1 MLINYSY
8 IENKEHKM
16 KQIFVLL
23 LVLNSFLGFT
33 QDNINQL
40 DDKGNRHG
48 LWRGTHKE
56 SNRIRYEGTFNH
68 GKETGIFKYF
78 DDTKA
83 ATVIATRDFS
93 KGNGSCYAVFYDQ
106 KGNKVSEGTLAN
118 KLPSGEWKYYHF
130 ESKQLMTL
138 EFYKNGKLDG
148 VRKVF
153 YKDGTIAEETNY
165 KMGVKVGN
173 SKTYSEKGQLIDSHI
188 YKNGQY
194 DGIAIYYDGMG
205 NKMYEGNYVNG
216 KRVGI
221 WKFFEK
227 NKVINEVKAAKFSK
241 ELIKYEQRNT
251 QEVSKT
257 LDQLKQEKGG
267 QE

>member
-1 MLINYSY
+1 
-8 IENKEHKM
+8 M
-16 KQIFVLL
+16 KKIVFLFLL
-23 LVLNSFLGFT
+23 FGAFIANA
-33 QDNINQL
+33 QDKINQL

-56 SNRIRYEGTFNH
+56 SNRIRYEGIFNH
-68 GKETGIFKYF
+68 GMETGIFKYF

-83 ATVIATRDFS
+83 GSVIATRDFS
-93 KGNGSCYAVFYDQ
+93 KGDGSCYAIFYDQ
-106 KGNKVSEGTLAN
+106 KGNKVSEGKLMN
-118 KLPSGEWKYYHF
+118 KLPEGEWKYYHF
-130 ESKQLMTL
+130 ESKQLMSQ
-138 EFYKNGKLDG
+138 EFYKNGKLEG
-148 VRKVF
+148 SRKVF
-153 YKDGTIAEETNY
+153 YKDGTFAEETNY
-165 KMGVKVGN
+165 KNGIKVGN

-194 DGIAIYYDGMG
+194 DGVASYYDGLG

-216 KRVGI
+216 KRVGT

-227 NKVINEVKAAKFSK
+227 NKVIKEVKATKFGQ

-251 QEVSKT
+251 KEVSKT
-257 LDQLKQEKGG
+257 LEQLKQEKGG

>member
-1 MLINYSY
+1 MLKQIL
-8 IENKEHKM
+8 KKM
-16 KQIFVLL
+16 KQLIFTFLL
-23 LVLNSFLGFT
+23 FGVFIAT
-33 QDNINQL
+33 AQDKINQL

-56 SNRIRYEGTFNH
+56 SNRIRYEGIFNH

-83 ATVIATRDFS
+83 GSVIATRDFS
-93 KGNGSCYAVFYDQ
+93 KGDGSCYAIFYDQ
-106 KGNKVSEGTLAN
+106 KGNKVSEGKLMN
-118 KLPSGEWKYYHF
+118 KIPEGEWKYYHF
-130 ESKQLMTL
+130 ESNQLMTY

-148 VRKVF
+148 IRKVF

-165 KMGVKVGN
+165 KLGIKEGA
-173 SKTYSEKGQLIDSHI
+173 SKRFSEKGQLIESHI
-188 YKNGQY
+188 YKNDLF
-194 DGIAIYYDGMG
+194 DGPATYYDGLG
-205 NKMYEGNYVNG
+205 NKMYEGNYVSG

-221 WKFFEK
+221 WKFFEN
-227 NKVINEVKAAKFSK
+227 NKVIKQVKAAKFSQ

-251 QEVSKT
+251 KEVSKT
-257 LDQLKQEKGG
+257 LEDLKKEKGG

>member
-1 MLINYSY
+1 
-8 IENKEHKM
+8 M
-16 KQIFVLL
+16 KQIFFLIVLFSS
-23 LVLNSFLGFT
+23 LVLNA
-33 QDNINQL
+33 QDKINQM

-48 LWRGTHKE
+48 LWKGTYKE
-56 SNRIRYEGTFNH
+56 SNRLRYEGTFNH
-68 GKETGIFKYF
+68 GKETGIFKYY

-83 ATVIATRDFS
+83 GTVIATRDFS
-93 KGNGSCYAVFYDQ
+93 KGDGSCYAVFFDQ
-106 KGNKVSEGTLAN
+106 KGNKVSEGILLN
-118 KLPSGEWKYYHF
+118 KLPEGEWKYYHF
-130 ESKQLMTL
+130 ESKQLMSQ

-153 YKDGTIAEETNY
+153 YKDGTVAEETNY
-165 KMGVKVGN
+165 KNGIKEGN
-173 SKTYSEKGQLIDSHI
+173 SKTYSEKGQLLEAHV

-194 DGIAIYYDGMG
+194 EGVASYYDGLG

-216 KRVGI
+216 KRVGT

-227 NKVINEVKAAKFSK
+227 NKVIKEVKAAKFSQ

-251 QEVSKT
+251 KEVSKT
-257 LDQLKQEKGG
+257 LEQLKQEKGG

>member
-1 MLINYSY
+1 
-8 IENKEHKM
+8 M
-16 KQIFVLL
+16 KQLIF
-23 LVLNSFLGFT
+23 LVIIFSAFIANA
-33 QDNINQL
+33 QDKINQL

-56 SNRIRYEGTFNH
+56 SNRIRYEGSFNH
-68 GKETGIFKYF
+68 GKEVGVFKYF

-83 ATVIATRDFS
+83 ATTIATRDFS
-93 KGNGSCYAVFYDQ
+93 KGDGSCYAVFFDQ
-106 KGNKVSEGTLAN
+106 KGNKVSEGTLVN
-118 KLPSGEWKYYHF
+118 KLPEGEWKYFHF
-130 ESKQLMTL
+130 ESKQLMSV
-138 EFYKNGKLDG
+138 EFYSKGKLVG

-153 YKDGTIAEETNY
+153 YKDGTVAEETNY
-165 KMGVKVGN
+165 KNGIKEGS
-173 SKTYSEKGQLIDSHI
+173 SKTYSEKGELLDAHI

-194 DGIAIYYDGMG
+194 NGLASYFDGLG

-227 NKVINEVKAAKFSK
+227 NKVIKEVKASKFSK

-251 QEVSKT
+251 KEVSKT
-257 LDQLKQEKGG
+257 LEQMKQEKGG
-267 QE
+267 E

>member
-1 MLINYSY
+1 MKKIVMLIL
-8 IENKEHKM
+8 
-16 KQIFVLL
+16 FFGA
-23 LVLNSFLGFT
+23 FLANA
-33 QDNINQL
+33 QDKINQV

-83 ATVIATRDFS
+83 GTVIATRDFT
-93 KGNGSCYAVFYDQ
+93 KGDGSCYAIFYNQ
-106 KGNKVSEGTLAN
+106 KGNKVSEGKLVN
-118 KLPSGEWKYYHF
+118 KLPEGEWKYYHF
-130 ESKQLMTL
+130 ESTQLMSL

-148 VRKVF
+148 IRKVF
-153 YKDGTIAEETNY
+153 YKDGTVAEETNY
-165 KMGVKVGN
+165 ILGVKEGA
-173 SKTYSEKGQLIDSHI
+173 SKTYSEKGELIDSHI
-188 YKNGQY
+188 YKNNVY
-194 DGIAIYYDGMG
+194 DGPAYYYDGLG
-205 NKMYEGNYVNG
+205 NKRYEGNYVNG

-221 WKFFEK
+221 WKFYEN
-227 NKVINEVKAAKFSK
+227 NKVIKQVKAAKFSQ

-251 QEVSKT
+251 EEVSKT
-257 LDQLKQEKGG
+257 LEDLKKEKGG

>member
-1 MLINYSY
+1 
-8 IENKEHKM
+8 M
-16 KQIFVLL
+16 KQLFLAFLL
-23 LVLNSFLGFT
+23 FGAFIANA
-33 QDNINQL
+33 QDKINQL

-83 ATVIATRDFS
+83 GTVIATRDFS
-93 KGNGSCYAVFYDQ
+93 KGDGSCYAVFYDQ
-106 KGNKVSEGTLAN
+106 KGNKVSEGKLVN
-118 KLPSGEWKYYHF
+118 KLPEGEWKYYHF
-130 ESKQLMTL
+130 ESNQLMSH

-153 YKDGTIAEETNY
+153 YKDGTVAEETNY
-165 KMGVKVGN
+165 KLGSREGI

-188 YKNGQY
+188 YKNNLF
-194 DGIAIYYDGMG
+194 DGPASYYDGLG

-216 KRVGI
+216 KRVGM
-221 WKFFEK
+221 WKFFEN
-227 NKVINEVKAAKFSK
+227 NKVIKQVKAAKFSQ

-251 QEVSKT
+251 KEVSKT
-257 LDQLKQEKGG
+257 LEQLKQEKGG

>member
-1 MLINYSY
+1 
-8 IENKEHKM
+8 M
-16 KQIFVLL
+16 KQIIFLFLL
-23 LVLNSFLGFT
+23 FSAFIAT
-33 QDNINQL
+33 AQDKINQL
-40 DDKGNRHG
+40 DNKGNRHG

-83 ATVIATRDFS
+83 APVIATRDFS
-93 KGNGSCYAVFYDQ
+93 KGDGSCYAIFYDQ
-106 KGNKVSEGTLAN
+106 KGNKVSEGILAN
-118 KLPSGEWKYYHF
+118 KLPEGEWKYYHY
-130 ESKQLMTL
+130 ESKQLMSQ
-138 EFYKNGKLDG
+138 EFYKSGKLEG

-153 YKDGTIAEETNY
+153 YKDGTIAEEINY
-165 KMGVKVGN
+165 KNGIKVGKA
-173 SKTYSEKGQLIDSHI
+173 KTYSEKGQLIDSHI

-194 DGIAIYYDGMG
+194 DGVASYYDGLG

-216 KRVGI
+216 KRVGT

-227 NKVINEVKAAKFSK
+227 NKVIKEVKAAKFSQ
-241 ELIKYEQRNT
+241 ELIKYEQRNSK
-251 QEVSKT
+251 EVSKT
-257 LDQLKQEKGG
+257 FEQLKQEKGG

>member
-1 MLINYSY
+1 
-8 IENKEHKM
+8 M
-16 KQIFVLL
+16 KQIF
-23 LVLNSFLGFT
+23 FLFIIFSAFIANA
-33 QDNINQL
+33 QDKINQL
-40 DDKGNRHG
+40 DDKGNRHA

-56 SNRIRYEGTFNH
+56 SNRIRYEGSFNH
-68 GKETGIFKYF
+68 GKEVGVFKYF

-83 ATVIATRDFS
+83 ATIIATRDFS
-93 KGNGSCYAVFYDQ
+93 KGDGSCYAVFYDQ

-118 KLPSGEWKYYHF
+118 KLPEGEWKYFHF
-130 ESKQLMTL
+130 ESKQLMSV
-138 EFYKNGKLDG
+138 EFYSKGKLVG

-153 YKDGTIAEETNY
+153 YKDGTVAEETNY
-165 KMGVKVGN
+165 KNGIKEGS
-173 SKTYSEKGQLIDSHI
+173 SKTYSEKGELLDAHI

-194 DGIAIYYDGMG
+194 NGLASYFDGLG

-227 NKVINEVKAAKFSK
+227 NKVIKEVKASKFSK

-251 QEVSKT
+251 KEVSKT
-257 LDQLKQEKGG
+257 LEQMKQEKGG
-267 QE
+267 E

>member
-1 MLINYSY
+1 
-8 IENKEHKM
+8 M
-16 KQIFVLL
+16 KQLIF
-23 LVLNSFLGFT
+23 LVIIFSAFIANA
-33 QDNINQL
+33 QDKINQL

-56 SNRIRYEGTFNH
+56 SNRIRYEGSFNH
-68 GKETGIFKYF
+68 GKEVGVFKYF

-83 ATVIATRDFS
+83 ATTIATRDFS
-93 KGNGSCYAVFYDQ
+93 KGDGSCYAVFYDQ

-118 KLPSGEWKYYHF
+118 KLPEGEWKYFHF
-130 ESKQLMTL
+130 ESKQLMSV
-138 EFYKNGKLDG
+138 EFYSKGKLVG

-153 YKDGTIAEETNY
+153 YKDGTVAEETNY
-165 KMGVKVGN
+165 KNGIKEGS
-173 SKTYSEKGQLIDSHI
+173 SKTYSEKGELLDAHI

-194 DGIAIYYDGMG
+194 NGLASYFDGLG

-227 NKVINEVKAAKFSK
+227 NKVIKEVKASKFSK

-251 QEVSKT
+251 KEVSKT
-257 LDQLKQEKGG
+257 LEQMKQEKGG
-267 QE
+267 E

>member
-1 MLINYSY
+1 
-8 IENKEHKM
+8 M
-16 KQIFVLL
+16 KQLIF
-23 LVLNSFLGFT
+23 LVIIFSAFT
-33 QDNINQL
+33 ANAQDKINQL

-56 SNRIRYEGTFNH
+56 SNRIRYEGSFNH
-68 GKETGIFKYF
+68 GKEVGVFKYF

-83 ATVIATRDFS
+83 ATTIATRDFS
-93 KGNGSCYAVFYDQ
+93 KGDGSCYAVFYDQ

-118 KLPSGEWKYYHF
+118 KLPEGEWKYFHF
-130 ESKQLMTL
+130 ESKQLMSV
-138 EFYKNGKLDG
+138 EFYSKGKLVG

-153 YKDGTIAEETNY
+153 YKDGTVAEETNY
-165 KMGVKVGN
+165 KNGIKEGS
-173 SKTYSEKGQLIDSHI
+173 SKTYSEKGELLDAHI

-194 DGIAIYYDGMG
+194 NGLASYFDGLG

-227 NKVINEVKAAKFSK
+227 NKVIKEVKASKFSK

-251 QEVSKT
+251 KEVSKT
-257 LDQLKQEKGG
+257 LEQMKQEKGG
-267 QE
+267 K

>member
-1 MLINYSY
+1 
-8 IENKEHKM
+8 M
-16 KQIFVLL
+16 KQLIFTFLL
-23 LVLNSFLGFT
+23 FGVFIAT
-33 QDNINQL
+33 AQDKINQL

-56 SNRIRYEGTFNH
+56 SNRIRYEGIFNH

-83 ATVIATRDFS
+83 GSVIATRDFS
-93 KGNGSCYAVFYDQ
+93 KGDGSCYAIFYDQ
-106 KGNKVSEGTLAN
+106 KGNKVSEGKLMN
-118 KLPSGEWKYYHF
+118 KLPEGEWKYYHF
-130 ESKQLMTL
+130 ESNQLMTY

-148 VRKVF
+148 IRKVF

-165 KMGVKVGN
+165 KLGVKEGA
-173 SKTYSEKGQLIDSHI
+173 SKRFSEKGQLIESHI
-188 YKNGQY
+188 YKNDLF
-194 DGIAIYYDGMG
+194 DGPATYYDGLG
-205 NKMYEGNYVNG
+205 NKMYEGNYVSG

-221 WKFFEK
+221 WKFFEN
-227 NKVINEVKAAKFSK
+227 NKVIKQVKAAKFSQ

-251 QEVSKT
+251 KEVSKT
-257 LDQLKQEKGG
+257 LEDLKKEKGG

>member
-1 MLINYSY
+1 
-8 IENKEHKM
+8 M
-16 KQIFVLL
+16 KQLIF
-23 LVLNSFLGFT
+23 LVIIFSAFIANA
-33 QDNINQL
+33 QDKINQL

-56 SNRIRYEGTFNH
+56 SNRIRYEGSFNH
-68 GKETGIFKYF
+68 GKEVGVFKYF

-83 ATVIATRDFS
+83 ATTIATRDFS
-93 KGNGSCYAVFYDQ
+93 KGDGSCYAVFFDQ

-118 KLPSGEWKYYHF
+118 KLPEGEWKYFHF
-130 ESKQLMTL
+130 ESKQLMSV
-138 EFYKNGKLDG
+138 EFYSKGKLVG

-153 YKDGTIAEETNY
+153 YKDGTVAEETNY
-165 KMGVKVGN
+165 KNGIKEGS
-173 SKTYSEKGQLIDSHI
+173 SKTYSEKGELLDAHI

-194 DGIAIYYDGMG
+194 NGLASYFDGLG

-227 NKVINEVKAAKFSK
+227 NKVIKEVKASKFSK
-241 ELIKYEQRNT
+241 ELIKYEQRYT
-251 QEVSKT
+251 KEVSKT
-257 LDQLKQEKGG
+257 LEQMKQEKEG
-267 QE
+267 E

>member
-1 MLINYSY
+1 
-8 IENKEHKM
+8 M
-16 KQIFVLL
+16 KQIF
-23 LVLNSFLGFT
+23 FLFIIFSAFIANA
-33 QDNINQL
+33 QDKINQL

-56 SNRIRYEGTFNH
+56 SNRIRYEGSFNH
-68 GKETGIFKYF
+68 GKEVGVFKYF

-83 ATVIATRDFS
+83 ATTIATRDFS
-93 KGNGSCYAVFYDQ
+93 KGDGSCYAVFFDQ

-118 KLPSGEWKYYHF
+118 KLPEGEWKYFHF
-130 ESKQLMTL
+130 ESKQLMSV
-138 EFYKNGKLDG
+138 EFYSKGKLVG

-153 YKDGTIAEETNY
+153 YKDGTVAEETNY
-165 KMGVKVGN
+165 KSGIKEGS
-173 SKTYSEKGQLIDSHI
+173 SKTYSEKGELLDAHI

-194 DGIAIYYDGMG
+194 NGLASYFDGLG

-227 NKVINEVKAAKFSK
+227 NKVIKEVKASKFSK

-251 QEVSKT
+251 KEVSKT
-257 LDQLKQEKGG
+257 LEQMKQEKGG
-267 QE
+267 E

>member
-1 MLINYSY
+1 MLKQIL
-8 IENKEHKM
+8 KKM
-16 KQIFVLL
+16 KQLIFTFLL
-23 LVLNSFLGFT
+23 FGVFIAT
-33 QDNINQL
+33 AQDKINQL

-56 SNRIRYEGTFNH
+56 SNRIRYEGIFNH

-83 ATVIATRDFS
+83 GSVIATRDFS
-93 KGNGSCYAVFYDQ
+93 KGDGSCYAIFYDQ
-106 KGNKVSEGTLAN
+106 KGNKVSEGKLMN
-118 KLPSGEWKYYHF
+118 KIPEGEWKYYHF
-130 ESKQLMTL
+130 ESNQLMTY

-148 VRKVF
+148 IRKVF

-165 KMGVKVGN
+165 KLGIKEGA
-173 SKTYSEKGQLIDSHI
+173 SKRFSEKGQLIESHI
-188 YKNGQY
+188 YKNDLF
-194 DGIAIYYDGMG
+194 DGPATYYDGLG

-221 WKFFEK
+221 WKFFEN
-227 NKVINEVKAAKFSK
+227 NKVIKQVKAAKFSQ

-251 QEVSKT
+251 KEVSKT
-257 LDQLKQEKGG
+257 LEDLKKEKGG

>member
-1 MLINYSY
+1 
-8 IENKEHKM
+8 M
-16 KQIFVLL
+16 KQLIF
-23 LVLNSFLGFT
+23 LVIIFSAFIANA
-33 QDNINQL
+33 QDKINQL

-56 SNRIRYEGTFNH
+56 SNRIRYEGSFNH
-68 GKETGIFKYF
+68 GKEVGVFKYF

-83 ATVIATRDFS
+83 ATTIATRDFS
-93 KGNGSCYAVFYDQ
+93 KGDGSCYAVFFDQ

-118 KLPSGEWKYYHF
+118 KLPEGEWKYFHF
-130 ESKQLMTL
+130 ESKQLMSV
-138 EFYKNGKLDG
+138 EFYSKGKLVG

-153 YKDGTIAEETNY
+153 YKDGTVAEETNY
-165 KMGVKVGN
+165 KNGIKEGS
-173 SKTYSEKGQLIDSHI
+173 SKTYSEKGELLDAHI

-194 DGIAIYYDGMG
+194 NGLASYFDGLG

-227 NKVINEVKAAKFSK
+227 NKVIKEVKASKFSK

-251 QEVSKT
+251 KEVSKT
-257 LDQLKQEKGG
+257 LEQMKQEKGG
-267 QE
+267 E

>member
-1 MLINYSY
+1 MLKQIL
-8 IENKEHKM
+8 KKM
-16 KQIFVLL
+16 KQLIFTFLL
-23 LVLNSFLGFT
+23 FGVFIAT
-33 QDNINQL
+33 AQDKINQL

-56 SNRIRYEGTFNH
+56 SNRIRYEGIFNH

-83 ATVIATRDFS
+83 GSVIATRDFS
-93 KGNGSCYAVFYDQ
+93 KGDGSCYAIFYDQ
-106 KGNKVSEGTLAN
+106 KGNKVSEGKLMN
-118 KLPSGEWKYYHF
+118 KLPEGEWKYYHF
-130 ESKQLMTL
+130 ESNQLMTY

-148 VRKVF
+148 IRKVF

-165 KMGVKVGN
+165 KLGVKEGA
-173 SKTYSEKGQLIDSHI
+173 SKRFSEKGQLIESHI
-188 YKNGQY
+188 YKNDLF
-194 DGIAIYYDGMG
+194 DGPATYYDGLG
-205 NKMYEGNYVNG
+205 NKMYEGNYVSG

-221 WKFFEK
+221 WKFFEN
-227 NKVINEVKAAKFSK
+227 NKVIKQVKAAKFSQ

-251 QEVSKT
+251 KEVSKT
-257 LDQLKQEKGG
+257 LEDLKKEKGG